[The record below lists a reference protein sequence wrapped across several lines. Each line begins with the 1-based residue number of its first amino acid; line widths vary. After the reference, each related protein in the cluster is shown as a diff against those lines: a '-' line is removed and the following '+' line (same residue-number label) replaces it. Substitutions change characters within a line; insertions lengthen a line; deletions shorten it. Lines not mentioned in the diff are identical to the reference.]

1 MPKDNPMA
9 TGNGSLEFPRIVST
23 TASTGPGRDQF
34 VQIRSSK

>member
-9 TGNGSLEFPRIVST
+9 ASSGSLEFPRIVSIP
-23 TASTGPGRDQF
+23 ASTGPGRDQF